1 MANAPQQH
9 EVVVQI
15 PDLGLNEK
23 QIQSLKETF
32 QNEIVSSLG
41 GKSAVTERIVVVVI
55 RVQRAT

>member
-41 GKSAVTERIVVVVI
+41 GKSAVTNRIVVVVI
-55 RVQRAT
+55 RVIKAT

>member
-55 RVQRAT
+55 RVIRAT

>member
-1 MANAPQQH
+1 MADAPKQH

-23 QIQSLKETF
+23 QIASLKETF

-41 GKSAVTERIVVVVI
+41 GQSAATQRIVVVVI
-55 RVQRAT
+55 RVIRAT